1 MPTLNEL
8 RNLRNRG
15 PSAAE
20 IDQNRRVQYDT
31 AMESAHAAIDA
42 AATAVTTVSAAA
54 TLVEAQG
61 AVSGLAATL
70 GDALTNIESVRAD
83 LA

>member
-1 MPTLNEL
+1 MSTLNEL

-15 PSAAE
+15 PSVTE

-31 AMESAHAAIDA
+31 AMESAHAALDA
-42 AATAVTTVSAAA
+42 ASTAVTAVGAAA
-54 TLVEAQG
+54 TLAEAQT
-61 AVSGLAATL
+61 AMSGLSTTL
-70 GDALTNIESVRAD
+70 GDALANIESVRAD